1 MRPFFSPTAISK
13 FNAMCRRYVTV
24 TSVKAIEKRFQVTAG
39 PDYTDAPPPPNTNV
53 SHGDAAP
60 VITGDQPATLQA
72 MQFGFTPSWAKKQF
86 YMINARSEGDHN
98 ADNDPGYRGAMGI
111 LQKPMF
117 RQSIR
122 TRRCLVIADAF
133 IEGPQR
139 EKLAKPYVVYARE
152 GQRPFALA
160 GIWDEWTDTS
170 SGEIIRSFA
179 IITTT
184 ACDAMHAIGHHRS
197 PVMLD
202 PEDERKWIDPVTPLS
217 DATGLLRTIPDGRLN
232 AYPIDTAIK
241 NPRLNGTTLLQP
253 TGDRIFP
260 EYDFELHQ
268 SLQMFGMGESPGRQR
283 RDGASPTAQ
292 KSLF

>member
-1 MRPFFSPTAISK
+1 
-13 FNAMCRRYVTV
+13 MCGRYVTV

-39 PDYTDAPPPPNTNV
+39 PGYTDAPPPPNTNV
-53 SHGDAAP
+53 SHGVAAP
-60 VITGDQPATLQA
+60 VITGDQPAALQA

-170 SGEIIRSFA
+170 SGELIRSFA

-202 PEDERKWIDPVTPLS
+202 PEDERKWIDPVTSLS
-217 DATGLLRTIPDGRLN
+217 DATGLLRPIPDGKLN

-283 RDGASPTAQ
+283 RGGPSPSAQ

>member
-1 MRPFFSPTAISK
+1 
-13 FNAMCRRYVTV
+13 MCGRYVTV
-24 TSVKAIEKRFQVTAG
+24 TSVEAIEKRFQVTASS
-39 PDYTDAPPPPNTNV
+39 DYTEAPPPPNTNV
-53 SHGDAAP
+53 SHGDLAP
-60 VITGDQPATLQA
+60 IVTGDQPDALQA

-98 ADNDPGYRGAMGI
+98 ADNEPGYRGAMGI

-139 EKLAKPYVVYARE
+139 EKLAKPYVVYARD

-160 GIWDEWTDTS
+160 GIWDEWTDKS
-170 SGEIIRSFA
+170 SGELIRSFA

-184 ACDAMHAIGHHRS
+184 ACDALQAIGHHRS
-197 PVMLD
+197 PVILN
-202 PEDERKWIDPVTPLS
+202 PEDERAWVNPVTALGEVTS
-217 DATGLLRTIPDGRLN
+217 LLRPIPDGTLN
-232 AYPIDTAIK
+232 AYPIHTDIK

-253 TGDRIFP
+253 TGQRIFP
-260 EYDFELHQ
+260 EYDFDLHQ
-268 SLQMFGMGESPGRQR
+268 SLSMFGMGESKTRQR
-283 RDGASPTAQ
+283 RGSETGDAQ
-292 KSLF
+292 SSLF

>member
-1 MRPFFSPTAISK
+1 
-13 FNAMCRRYVTV
+13 MCGRYVTV

-39 PDYTDAPPPPNTNV
+39 PGYTDAPPPPNTNV

-60 VITGDQPATLQA
+60 VITGDQPKALQA

-98 ADNDPGYRGAMGI
+98 AENDPGYRGAMGI

-122 TRRCLVIADAF
+122 TRRCLVVADAF

-139 EKLAKPYVVYARE
+139 EKLAKPYVVYARD

-160 GIWDEWTDTS
+160 GIWDEWTDTG

-184 ACDAMHAIGHHRS
+184 ACDAMNAIGHHRS

-202 PEDERKWIDPVTPLS
+202 PEDERKWIDPVTPLAE
-217 DATGLLRTIPDGRLN
+217 ATALLRPIPDGKLN

-253 TGDRIFP
+253 TGERIFP

-268 SLQMFGMGESPGRQR
+268 SLQVFGMGESPGRQR
-283 RDGASPTAQ
+283 RSGDSPKAQ
-292 KSLF
+292 GSLF

>member
-1 MRPFFSPTAISK
+1 
-13 FNAMCRRYVTV
+13 MCGRYVTV

-39 PDYTDAPPPPNTNV
+39 PGYTDAPPPPNTNV

-60 VITGDQPATLQA
+60 VITGDQPKALQA

-98 ADNDPGYRGAMGI
+98 AENDPGYRGAMGI
-111 LQKPMF
+111 LQNPMF

-122 TRRCLVIADAF
+122 TRRCLVVADAF

-139 EKLAKPYVVYARE
+139 EKLAKPYVVYARD

-160 GIWDEWTDTS
+160 GIWDEWTDTG

-184 ACDAMHAIGHHRS
+184 ACDAMNAIGHHRS

-202 PEDERKWIDPVTPLS
+202 PEDERKWIDPVTPLAE
-217 DATGLLRTIPDGRLN
+217 ATALLRPIPDGKLN

-253 TGDRIFP
+253 TGERIFP

-268 SLQMFGMGESPGRQR
+268 SLQVFGMGESPGRQR
-283 RDGASPTAQ
+283 RSGDSPKAQ
-292 KSLF
+292 GSLF

>member
-1 MRPFFSPTAISK
+1 
-13 FNAMCRRYVTV
+13 MCGRYVTV

-39 PDYTDAPPPPNTNV
+39 PGYTDAPPPPNTNV

-60 VITGDQPATLQA
+60 VITGDQPKALQA

-98 ADNDPGYRGAMGI
+98 AENDPGYRGAMGI

-122 TRRCLVIADAF
+122 TRRCLVVADAF

-139 EKLAKPYVVYARE
+139 EKLAKPYVVYARD

-160 GIWDEWTDTS
+160 GIWDEWTDTG
-170 SGEIIRSFA
+170 SGEVIRSFA

-202 PEDERKWIDPVTPLS
+202 PEDERKWVDPVTPLAE
-217 DATGLLRTIPDGRLN
+217 ATALLRPIPDGKLN

-253 TGDRIFP
+253 TGERIFP

-268 SLQMFGMGESPGRQR
+268 SLQVFGMGESPGRQR
-283 RDGASPTAQ
+283 RSGDSPKAQ
-292 KSLF
+292 GSLF

>member
-1 MRPFFSPTAISK
+1 
-13 FNAMCRRYVTV
+13 MCGRYVTV

-39 PDYTDAPPPPNTNV
+39 PGYTDAPPPPNTNV

-60 VITGDQPATLQA
+60 VITGDQPKALQA

-98 ADNDPGYRGAMGI
+98 AENDPGYRGAMGI

-122 TRRCLVIADAF
+122 TRRCLVVADAF

-139 EKLAKPYVVYARE
+139 EKLAKPYVVYARD

-160 GIWDEWTDTS
+160 GIWDEWTDTG
-170 SGEIIRSFA
+170 SGEVIRSFA

-202 PEDERKWIDPVTPLS
+202 PEDERKWVDPVTPLS
-217 DATGLLRTIPDGRLN
+217 DATALLRPIPDGRLN

-253 TGDRIFP
+253 TGERVFP

-268 SLQMFGMGESPGRQR
+268 SLQVFGMGESPGRQR
-283 RDGASPTAQ
+283 RSGDSPKAQ
-292 KSLF
+292 GSLF

>member
-1 MRPFFSPTAISK
+1 MWT
-13 FNAMCRRYVTV
+13 RYVTV

-39 PDYTDAPPPPNTNV
+39 PGYTDAPPPPNTNV

-60 VITGDQPATLQA
+60 VITGDQPAALQA

-217 DATGLLRTIPDGRLN
+217 DATGLLRPIPDGRLN

-283 RDGASPTAQ
+283 RGGPSPSAQ

>member
-1 MRPFFSPTAISK
+1 
-13 FNAMCRRYVTV
+13 
-24 TSVKAIEKRFQVTAG
+24 
-39 PDYTDAPPPPNTNV
+39 
-53 SHGDAAP
+53 
-60 VITGDQPATLQA
+60 

-98 ADNDPGYRGAMGI
+98 AENDPGYRGAMGI

-122 TRRCLVIADAF
+122 TRRCLVVADAF

-139 EKLAKPYVVYARE
+139 EKLAKPYVVYARD

-160 GIWDEWTDTS
+160 GIWDEWTDTG

-184 ACDAMHAIGHHRS
+184 ACDAMNAIGHHRS

-202 PEDERKWIDPVTPLS
+202 PEDERKWIDPVTPLAE
-217 DATGLLRTIPDGRLN
+217 ATALLRPIPDGKLN

-253 TGDRIFP
+253 TGERIFP

-268 SLQMFGMGESPGRQR
+268 SLQVFGMGESPGRQR
-283 RDGASPTAQ
+283 RSGDSPKAQ
-292 KSLF
+292 GSLF

>member
-1 MRPFFSPTAISK
+1 
-13 FNAMCRRYVTV
+13 MCGRYVTV
-24 TSVKAIEKRFQVTAG
+24 SSVKAIENRFNVHV
-39 PDYTDAPPPPNTNV
+39 PDNVSQAMKPNANV
-53 SHGDAAP
+53 SHGEFAP
-60 VITGDQPATLQA
+60 IIASDEPEQVQQF
-72 MQFGFTPSWAKKQF
+72 QFGFTPRWAKKQF
-86 YMINARSEGDHN
+86 YTINARSEGDHN
-98 ADNDPGYRGAMGI
+98 TANDSRYTGAMGI

-217 DATGLLRTIPDGRLN
+217 DATGLLRPIPDGRLN

-283 RDGASPTAQ
+283 RGGPSPSAQ

>member
-1 MRPFFSPTAISK
+1 
-13 FNAMCRRYVTV
+13 MCGRYVTV

-39 PDYTDAPPPPNTNV
+39 PDYTEAPPPPNTNV

-60 VITGDQPATLQA
+60 VITGDRPEALQA

-98 ADNDPGYRGAMGI
+98 AENDPGYRGAMGI

-122 TRRCLVIADAF
+122 TRRCLVVADAF

-139 EKLAKPYVVYARE
+139 EKLAKPYVVYARD

-160 GIWDEWTDTS
+160 GIWDEWTDTG

-202 PEDERKWIDPVTPLS
+202 PEDEHKWIDPVTPLAE
-217 DATGLLRTIPDGRLN
+217 ATALLRPIPDGKLN

-253 TGDRIFP
+253 TGERIFP

-268 SLQMFGMGESPGRQR
+268 SLQVFGMGRASQGGQR
-283 RDGASPTAQ
+283 RRGDSPKAQ
-292 KSLF
+292 RSLF

>member
-1 MRPFFSPTAISK
+1 
-13 FNAMCRRYVTV
+13 MCGRYVTV

-39 PDYTDAPPPPNTNV
+39 PGYTDAPPPPNTNV

-60 VITGDQPATLQA
+60 VITGDQPAALQA

-170 SGEIIRSFA
+170 SGELIRSFA

-202 PEDERKWIDPVTPLS
+202 PEDERKWIDPVTSLS
-217 DATGLLRTIPDGRLN
+217 DATGLLRPIPDGKLN

-283 RDGASPTAQ
+283 RGGPSPSAQ